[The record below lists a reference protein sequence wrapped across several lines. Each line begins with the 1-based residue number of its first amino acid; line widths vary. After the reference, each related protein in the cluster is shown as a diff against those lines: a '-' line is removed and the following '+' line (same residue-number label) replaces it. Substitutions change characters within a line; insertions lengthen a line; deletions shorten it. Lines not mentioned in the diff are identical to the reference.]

1 MASIRSTKT
10 RDFRREEDRVITRI
24 DRSNRNGNGANGGRL
39 PPGFTQRQRCDTWRV
54 PLIEM
59 IPDLSERF
67 LRMMGGGRGFVT

>member
-1 MASIRSTKT
+1 MAIS

-24 DRSNRNGNGANGGRL
+24 DRANGGRI

-67 LRMMGGGRGFVT
+67 LRMKGGGGRGFVA